1 MGILSNVAVQWLIRR
16 VPEWG
21 GILAIIIG
29 AIALAPP
36 DVSGTINA
44 ILTGQGG
51 GQSVAAWIGL
61 ISWVYAQVI
70 SYRSTVRPQAV
81 VEEGGKLVTNTLAPK
96 KEKEVAD
103 VVTNV
108 NSRKTLLEILLGK

>member
-1 MGILSNVAVQWLIRR
+1 MLQNVAVQWLIRR

-21 GILAIIIG
+21 GLIALIIG

-51 GQSVAAWIGL
+51 GQSVAAWLGL
-61 ISWVYAQVI
+61 LSWIYAQVN
-70 SYRSTVRPQAV
+70 SYRATVRPQAV
-81 VEEGGKLVTNTLAPK
+81 VEENGKIVSNTLSPA
-96 KEKEVAD
+96 KEVEVKEA
-103 VVTNV
+103 VRNV
-108 NSRKTLLEILLGK
+108 RSGKTLIEILTGK